1 MGGDQTSVAEFILLR
16 RSQDPKMQILLF
28 YVFLIIYLL
37 CIFGNLLIIIL
48 IETESQLRT
57 TMYFFLKN
65 LSFADLCFSIIQ
77 ALLPRCWSIS
87 L

>member
-28 YVFLIIYLL
+28 YLFLIIYLL

-48 IETESQLRT
+48 IETESQLCT
-57 TMYFFLKN
+57 TMYFFQKT
-65 LSFADLCFSIIQ
+65 CP
-77 ALLPRCWSIS
+77 LLTSAF